1 MTIENMIGLAIAA
14 MIAVIGYFLKSL
26 ITETRQ
32 TRETTLEMHTTLK
45 GATEAIIALQQAD
58 KEHSKQILNIV
69 ERLVRIEERTQN
81 AIVPT
86 RTVRRARA
94 GK

>member
-1 MTIENMIGLAIAA
+1 MTTENMIGMAIAA

-26 ITETRQ
+26 IGETRQ

-81 AIVPT
+81 AMAPQPP
-86 RTVRRARA
+86 VRRVRA

>member
-1 MTIENMIGLAIAA
+1 MTTENMIGMAIAA

-26 ITETRQ
+26 IGETRQ

-69 ERLVRIEERTQN
+69 ERLVRIEERTQS
-81 AIVPT
+81 AIVATPP
-86 RTVRRARA
+86 VRRVRA